1 MNGSVATVIGTVAGA
16 IISFLAW
23 QIFVNTNRL
32 SVIEESLR
40 YHVIDD
46 TSVSTSEKALEVR
59 VENLE
64 RRLDVLKK

>member
-40 YHVIDD
+40 YHVIED
-46 TSVSTSEKALEVR
+46 TSVATSEKALEVR